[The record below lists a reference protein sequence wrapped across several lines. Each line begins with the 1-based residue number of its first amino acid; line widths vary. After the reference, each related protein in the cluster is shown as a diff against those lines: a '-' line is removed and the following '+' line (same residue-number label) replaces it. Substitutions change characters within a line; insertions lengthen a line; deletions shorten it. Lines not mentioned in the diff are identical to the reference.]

1 VIITKQKPIDE
12 ILDYIRNDSTVFLV
26 GCAVCATTCKTGGE
40 AEIKLL
46 SALLIAKGKK
56 VSGWDIL
63 NPACYI
69 LESKKLLRRKE
80 KEITAAESIISLA
93 CGGGTQAIAEM
104 IDKPVYP
111 ANDTLFQGEI
121 IRLSP
126 QEDRFEKKCLMC
138 GECIIGITGGICPV
152 TQCPKGLRNGPC
164 GDVNKGKCEVDPG
177 RDCVWVLIF
186 NKLKELGQLENMGI
200 IDKAGNHIKDKN
212 YILVNKR

>member
-1 VIITKQKPIDE
+1 MIITKQKPIEE
-12 ILDYIRNDSTVFLV
+12 ILNYIKNDSDVFLI

-40 AEIKLL
+40 PEIKLL
-46 SALLIAKGKK
+46 SELLSAKGIN
-56 VSGWDIL
+56 VTGWDIL

-80 KEITAAESIISLA
+80 KEIAAAKSIISLA

-104 IDKPVYP
+104 IGKPVYP
-111 ANDTLFQGEI
+111 ANETLFQGEI

-126 QEDRFEKKCLMC
+126 QEDRFEKKCLLC

-164 GDVNKGKCEVDPG
+164 GGVNKGKCEVNSE
-177 RDCVWVLIF
+177 RDCVWVLIS
-186 NKLKELGQLENMGI
+186 NKLKELGQLGNIEI
-200 IDKAGNHIKDKN
+200 ISKARDYSQEKN

>member
-1 VIITKQKPIDE
+1 MIITKQKPIEE
-12 ILDYIRNDSTVFLV
+12 ILNYIKNDSDVFLI

-40 AEIKLL
+40 AEVKLL
-46 SALLIAKGKK
+46 SELLSAKGIN
-56 VSGWDIL
+56 VTGWDIL

-80 KEITAAESIISLA
+80 KEIAAAKSIISLA

-104 IDKPVYP
+104 IGKPVYP
-111 ANDTLFQGEI
+111 ANETLFQGEI

-126 QEDRFEKKCLMC
+126 QEDRFEKKCLLC

-152 TQCPKGLRNGPC
+152 TRCPKGLRNGPC
-164 GDVNKGKCEVDPG
+164 GGVNKGKCEVDSE
-177 RDCVWVLIF
+177 RDCVWVLIS
-186 NKLKELGQLENMGI
+186 NKLKELGQLGNMEI
-200 IDKAGNHIKDKN
+200 ISKARDYSQEKN

>member
-1 VIITKQKPIDE
+1 MIITKQKPIEE
-12 ILDYIRNDSTVFLV
+12 ILDYIKNDSTVFLV

-40 AEIKLL
+40 TEIKLL
-46 SALLIAKGKK
+46 SELLSAKDKN
-56 VSGWDIL
+56 VTGWDIL

-80 KEITAAESIISLA
+80 KEIAAAKSIISLA

-104 IDKPVYP
+104 IGKPVYP

-126 QEDRFEKKCLMC
+126 QEDRFEKKCLLC

-152 TQCPKGLRNGPC
+152 TRCPKGLRNGPC
-164 GDVNKGKCEVDPG
+164 GGVNKGKCEVDSE
-177 RDCVWVLIF
+177 RDCVWVLIS
-186 NKLKELGQLENMGI
+186 NKLKELGQLGNMEI
-200 IDKAGNHIKDKN
+200 ISKARDYSKEKN

>member
-1 VIITKQKPIDE
+1 MIITKQKTIEE
-12 ILDYIRNDSTVFLV
+12 ILDYIKDDLTVFLV

-46 SALLIAKGKK
+46 SELLVAKGKK

-80 KEITAAESIISLA
+80 KEIAEAEAIISLA

-104 IDKPVYP
+104 VDKPVYP

-121 IRLSP
+121 IKLSL

-138 GECIIGITGGICPV
+138 GECLIGITGGICPV
-152 TQCPKGLRNGPC
+152 TRCPKGLRNGPC
-164 GDVNKGKCEVDPG
+164 GGVNKGKCEVDPE
-177 RDCVWVLIF
+177 RDCVWVLIS
-186 NKLKELGQLENMGI
+186 NKLKELGQLGNMEI
-200 IDKAGNHIKDKN
+200 IGKTRDYSKEKN

>member
-1 VIITKQKPIDE
+1 MIITKQKPIDE
-12 ILDYIRNDSTVFLV
+12 ILDYIKNDSVVFLV

-40 AEIKLL
+40 VETKLL
-46 SALLIAKGKK
+46 SKLLIAKDKK
-56 VSGWDIL
+56 VTGWDIL

-80 KEITAAESIISLA
+80 KEIAAAKSIISLA

-104 IDKPVYP
+104 IRKPVYP

-138 GECIIGITGGICPV
+138 GECLIGLTGGICPV

-164 GDVNKGKCEVDPG
+164 GGANKGKCEVDSEL
-177 RDCVWVLIF
+177 DCVWVLIY
-186 NKLKELGQLENMGI
+186 NKLKEFGPLGNMEI
-200 IDKAGNHIKDKN
+200 TSKARDYSSEKN
-212 YILVNKR
+212 YVLINKR

>member
-1 VIITKQKPIDE
+1 MIITKQKPIDQ
-12 ILDYIRNDSTVFLV
+12 IFKYINNDPAVFLI

-46 SALLIAKGKK
+46 SGLLSAKGKT
-56 VSGWDIL
+56 VTGWDIL

-80 KEITAAESIISLA
+80 REIAAAESIISLA
-93 CGGGTQAIAEM
+93 CGGGTQAIAEV
-104 IDKPVYP
+104 IGKPVYP

-138 GECIIGITGGICPV
+138 GECIVGVTGGICPV
-152 TQCPKGLRNGPC
+152 TRCPKGLRNGPC
-164 GDVNKGKCEVDPG
+164 GGTNRGKCEVDPD
-177 RDCVWVLIF
+177 RDCVWVLIY
-186 NKLKELGQLENMGI
+186 NKLKELGQP
-200 IDKAGNHIKDKN
+200 GNRGTTVTARDYSKERK
-212 YILVNKR
+212 YILINKR

>member
-1 VIITKQKPIDE
+1 MIITKQKPIEE
-12 ILDYIRNDSTVFLV
+12 IFDYIKNDSAVFLV

-40 AEIKLL
+40 TEAKLL
-46 SALLIAKGKK
+46 SELLIAKGKK
-56 VSGWDIL
+56 VTGWDIL

-80 KEITAAESIISLA
+80 KEISAAESIISLA

-104 IDKPVYP
+104 IGKSVYP

-121 IRLSP
+121 IQLSP

-138 GECIIGITGGICPV
+138 GECIVGVTGGICPV
-152 TQCPKGLRNGPC
+152 TRCPKGLRSGPC
-164 GDVNKGKCEVDPG
+164 GGVNKEKCEVDPD
-177 RDCVWVLIF
+177 RDCAWVLIY
-186 NKLKELGQLENMGI
+186 NRLKELGQLGNMGI
-200 IDKAGNHIKDKN
+200 AGKTRDYSNERN

>member
-1 VIITKQKPIDE
+1 MIITKQKPIAE
-12 ILDYIRNDSTVFLV
+12 IIDYIKNDSSVFLI

-40 AEIKLL
+40 TEIKLL
-46 SALLIAKGKK
+46 SELLIAKGKN
-56 VSGWDIL
+56 VTGWDIL

-80 KEITAAESIISLA
+80 KEISAAESIISLA

-104 IDKPVYP
+104 IGKSVYP

-121 IRLSP
+121 IQLSP

-138 GECIIGITGGICPV
+138 GECIVGVTGGICPV
-152 TQCPKGLRNGPC
+152 TRCPKGLRSGPC
-164 GDVNKGKCEVDPG
+164 GGVNKGKCEVDPE
-177 RDCVWVLIF
+177 RDCAWVLIY
-186 NKLKELGQLENMGI
+186 NRLKELGQLGNMGI
-200 IDKAGNHIKDKN
+200 AGKTRDYSNERN

>member
-1 VIITKQKPIDE
+1 MIITKQKPIEE
-12 ILDYIRNDSTVFLV
+12 ILGYIKNDSTVFLV

-40 AEIKLL
+40 IEIKLL
-46 SALLIAKGKK
+46 SELLTAKGKE
-56 VSGWDIL
+56 VTGWDIL

-80 KEITAAESIISLA
+80 KEIAAAKSIISLA

-104 IDKPVYP
+104 IGKPVYP

-138 GECIIGITGGICPV
+138 GECLIGITGGICPV
-152 TQCPKGLRNGPC
+152 TRCPKGLRNGPC
-164 GDVNKGKCEVDPG
+164 GGVNKGKCEVDPD
-177 RDCVWVLIF
+177 RDCVWVLIA
-186 NKLKELGQLENMGI
+186 NKLKELGQLGNMEI
-200 IDKAGNHIKDKN
+200 IGKTRDYSKEKDFV
-212 YILVNKR
+212 LVNKR